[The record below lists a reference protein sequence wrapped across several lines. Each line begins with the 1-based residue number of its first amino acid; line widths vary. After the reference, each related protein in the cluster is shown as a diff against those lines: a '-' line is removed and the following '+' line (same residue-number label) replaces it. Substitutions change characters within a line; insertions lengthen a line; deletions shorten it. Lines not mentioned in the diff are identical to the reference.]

1 MLAKSAAQC
10 IARRE
15 STGGDT
21 ILAGYPFFEDW
32 GRDTMIALGGC
43 ALATGRFETVKSIL
57 RTFLKAEKNGL
68 MPNLFPEGG
77 SEPMYN
83 TVDAALLFIN
93 SVYLYYE
100 RANDISFVR
109 ECYPVMEHIVKRYE
123 EGTEFGIH
131 MDEDGLIAAGKG
143 FEDRKTSCRE
153 RV

>member
-1 MLAKSAAQC
+1 MCSSLEIVYSLDPVTETAEAILEDAVRYRRELERQAGFQSEAASMLAKSAAQF

-100 RANDISFVR
+100 RPNDISFVR
-109 ECYPVMEHIVKRYE
+109 
-123 EGTEFGIH
+123 
-131 MDEDGLIAAGKG
+131 
-143 FEDRKTSCRE
+143 
-153 RV
+153 